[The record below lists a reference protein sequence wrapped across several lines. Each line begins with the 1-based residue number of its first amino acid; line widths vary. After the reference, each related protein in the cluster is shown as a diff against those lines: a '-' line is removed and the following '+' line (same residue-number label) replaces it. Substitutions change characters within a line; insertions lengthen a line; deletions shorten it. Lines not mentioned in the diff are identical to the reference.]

1 VRPHV
6 RARLRLRGPAAGVTE
21 AERAAPR
28 QAAPL
33 RPGAEPGKVTRKKIR
48 RKQTMKRLGV
58 MLLAGL
64 FVAVG
69 AAQAQDKYPTKP
81 VKVVVPFGPG
91 SATDIVIRIVGE
103 HIRPILGQPFV
114 VENKPGAFGIIAV
127 EEMARSRP
135 DGYTLQVGNPGT
147 NVLTPIIYKKKM
159 TIDYDKDVVMVTRL
173 GEVPLVLAVTT
184 KNFAPKSYGEFI
196 AYAKANPGK
205 VRYASV
211 GIGSNNHYDTEAFAK
226 WAGIELVHIPNKGG
240 GAAITNDLVSG
251 DAQVALVN
259 AASSAGVIKGGQL
272 RALAVM
278 ADERVADYPDVPTL
292 KELGYATGKGL
303 WSALY
308 APAATPR
315 DVLDPLHKAVVQA
328 LNSEPVQSAFKKQML
343 KPVPNSSIDDARA
356 WNAAEFAYWKKITD
370 EVKVELPD

>member
-1 VRPHV
+1 
-6 RARLRLRGPAAGVTE
+6 
-21 AERAAPR
+21 
-28 QAAPL
+28 
-33 RPGAEPGKVTRKKIR
+33 
-48 RKQTMKRLGV
+48 MKRLG
-58 MLLAGL
+58 MI
-64 FVAVG
+64 VAAAACVVISG
-69 AAQAQDKYPTKP
+69 AQAQDKFPTKP
-81 VKVVVPFGPG
+81 VKVMVPFGPG

-114 VENKPGAFGIIAV
+114 IENKPGAFGIIAV

-184 KNFAPKSYGEFI
+184 KDFAPKTYAEFI

-226 WAGIELVHIPNKGG
+226 WAGVDLVHIPNKGG

-259 AASSAGVIKGGQL
+259 AASSAGVIRGGQL

-278 ADERVADYPDVPTL
+278 ADARVPDYPDLPTL
-292 KELGYATGKGL
+292 KELGYTTGKGL

-315 DVLDPLHKAVVQA
+315 DVLDMLHKAAVQA
-328 LNSEPVQSAFKKQML
+328 LNSEPVQAAFKKQMI
-343 KPVPNSSIDDARA
+343 KTVPNASIDDARA
-356 WNAAEFAYWKKITD
+356 WNTAEFAYWKKVTD
-370 EVKVELPD
+370 EVKVELPDN

>member
-1 VRPHV
+1 
-6 RARLRLRGPAAGVTE
+6 
-21 AERAAPR
+21 
-28 QAAPL
+28 
-33 RPGAEPGKVTRKKIR
+33 
-48 RKQTMKRLGV
+48 MKRLG
-58 MLLAGL
+58 MI
-64 FVAVG
+64 VAAAACVVISG
-69 AAQAQDKYPTKP
+69 AQAQDKFPTKP
-81 VKVVVPFGPG
+81 VKVMVPFGPG

-114 VENKPGAFGIIAV
+114 IENKPGAFGIIAV

-184 KNFAPKSYGEFI
+184 KDFAPKTYAEFI

-211 GIGSNNHYDTEAFAK
+211 GIGSNNHYDTEALAK
-226 WAGIELVHIPNKGG
+226 WAGIDLVHIPNKGG

-259 AASSAGVIKGGQL
+259 AASSAGVIRGGQL

-278 ADERVADYPDVPTL
+278 ADARVPDYPDLPTL
-292 KELGYATGKGL
+292 KELGYTTGKGL

-315 DVLDPLHKAVVQA
+315 DVLDMLHKAVVQA
-328 LNSEPVQSAFKKQML
+328 LNSEPVQAAFKKQMI
-343 KPVPNSSIDDARA
+343 KTVPNASIDDARA
-356 WNAAEFAYWKKITD
+356 WNTAEFAYWKKVTD
-370 EVKVELPD
+370 EVKVELPDN

>member
-1 VRPHV
+1 
-6 RARLRLRGPAAGVTE
+6 
-21 AERAAPR
+21 
-28 QAAPL
+28 
-33 RPGAEPGKVTRKKIR
+33 
-48 RKQTMKRLGV
+48 MKRLGLI
-58 MLLAGL
+58 LLSASCLALGSMA
-64 FVAVG
+64 AV
-69 AAQAQDKYPTKP
+69 AQDKYPVKP
-81 VKVVVPFGPG
+81 IKVVVPFGPG

-103 HIRPILGQPFV
+103 HVRPILGQPFV
-114 VENKPGAFGIIAV
+114 IENKPGAFGIIAI

-147 NVLTPIIYKKKM
+147 NVLTPIIYKKKLN
-159 TIDYDKDVVMVTRL
+159 IDYDRDVLMITRL

-184 KNFAPKSYGEFI
+184 KDFPPKTYAEFI
-196 AYAKANPGK
+196 AYAKERPGK

-226 WAGIELVHIPNKGG
+226 WAGIELLHIPNKGG

-272 RALAVM
+272 RPLAVM
-278 ADERVADYPDVPTL
+278 SDARVPEYAEVPTFS
-292 KELGYATGKGL
+292 ELGYANGKGL

-315 DVLDPLHKAVVQA
+315 DVLDTLHKAVVQA
-328 LNSEPVQSAFKKQML
+328 LISAPVQDAFKKQMI
-343 KPVPNSSIDDARA
+343 KTVPNASIEDAQA
-356 WNAAEFAYWKKITD
+356 WNKAEVAYWKKLTE
-370 EVKVELPD
+370 EVKVELPDN